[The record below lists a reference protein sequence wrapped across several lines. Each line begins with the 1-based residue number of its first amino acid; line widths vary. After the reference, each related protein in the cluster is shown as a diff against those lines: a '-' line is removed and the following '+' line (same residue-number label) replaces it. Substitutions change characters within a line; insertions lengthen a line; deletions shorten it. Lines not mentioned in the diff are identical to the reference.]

1 MHEHGHDFVH
11 ELVTNMI
18 IETETDMLIG
28 MDMNM
33 KELFRSLGRGLGCV
47 LIKSTLGPG
56 KTQKGWRIGR
66 GGVRGSNGGQKG
78 TVYEQ
83 PGTEVDISVTAG
95 GRRVSRIGINKGKCY
110 VQDICNSCRMNDE

>member
-1 MHEHGHDFVH
+1 V
-11 ELVTNMI
+11 
-18 IETETDMLIG
+18 
-28 MDMNM
+28 
-33 KELFRSLGRGLGCV
+33 FRSLGRGLGCV

-95 GRRVSRIGINKGKCY
+95 GHQVSRIGINKGKCY
-110 VQDICNSCRMNDE
+110 VQDICNLCRMNDE